1 MTPADLLYRVMALA
15 LRLGRT
21 LMRASSY
28 QMLCERCARTA
39 LREMGIGTTNEMAV
53 NGELAF
59 ARSLPRG
66 STVFDV
72 GAHAGAFASAV
83 LEEVPGASLH
93 CFEPLPEPFRK
104 LQRVPGIVANNFAL
118 GDESRTATIYSDKPS
133 SELSSLTRR
142 RLDHFGIRF
151 EHAAEIMV
159 DTLDA
164 YCLRNGVERIDLLKV
179 DVEGHELAVLRGAR
193 RLFERGA
200 IHRVLFEFG
209 GTGIDSRVF
218 LQDYY
223 YFFTPMGMK
232 LHRLLR
238 DGSLHPIP
246 QYEEF
251 YEQFTYTNFVA
262 LSPVTSIEQRGAP

>member
-1 MTPADLLYRVMALA
+1 
-15 LRLGRT
+15 
-21 LMRASSY
+21 
-28 QMLCERCARTA
+28 
-39 LREMGIGTTNEMAV
+39 
-53 NGELAF
+53 
-59 ARSLPRG
+59 
-66 STVFDV
+66 
-72 GAHAGAFASAV
+72 
-83 LEEVPGASLH
+83 
-93 CFEPLPEPFRK
+93 
-104 LQRVPGIVANNFAL
+104 
-118 GDESRTATIYSDKPS
+118 
-133 SELSSLTRR
+133 
-142 RLDHFGIRF
+142 
-151 EHAAEIMV
+151 MV